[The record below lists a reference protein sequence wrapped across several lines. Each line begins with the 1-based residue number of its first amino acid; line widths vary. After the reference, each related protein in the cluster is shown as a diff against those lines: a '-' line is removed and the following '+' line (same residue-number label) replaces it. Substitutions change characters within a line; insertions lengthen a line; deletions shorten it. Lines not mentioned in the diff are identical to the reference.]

1 MRVERAVSRQPEVVN
16 LPGPSLPPSLPPSLA
31 AVSWSFVRF
40 GFLMAKSTFRMRLLR
55 STVRPFV
62 LRIAK
67 WRGISEPVF
76 RDVFVG
82 QQPELF
88 RFDCLRRSASVPL
101 LSGLF

>member
-16 LPGPSLPPSLPPSLA
+16 LPAPSLA

-76 RDVFVG
+76 RDVFVVVG
-82 QQPELF
+82 AV
-88 RFDCLRRSASVPL
+88 SAASVV
-101 LSGLF
+101 LSAFLP